1 MKRIVFLIMMA
12 AGLIALAACE
22 EITNQEEQGVVSMTS
37 FGFYM
42 QDNPDLYSD
51 VVIENITSN
60 AITVRFP
67 MVTPESAISSLVPR
81 FEVTEGATVL
91 NGNTQVISGETAV
104 DFSSPVDLVV
114 SLGSSN
120 AMYTITVLINQ
131 PLKWEML
138 AQSEIAMA
146 DGPVMAISQTDGIP
160 YLFGSID
167 AEESDFEYPNLLA
180 LSGSTLESV
189 AGNLIQARA
198 RYYALE
204 ISPDGIPYVSFDDYS
219 LETHMQSVMK
229 VEDGTASYVGNP
241 GSLYQTGGNELTA
254 VALFPFSDNDVWCA
268 QYNNTRN
275 VSIERRCLNFAHYSN
290 SSWALGQSL
299 QGRNPSSYAYN
310 NIGRIV
316 DGIGYLMVH
325 NQNQNTLSMYKYEDN
340 VWSSIFEE
348 LQIMK
353 ADGSGAA
360 QINLR
365 DMDFDVASNG
375 DIYILVACDYLTGDY
390 NPAVIRYDIETQT
403 QTIISGVLTNIDI
416 DESRSISM
424 SLDMDNIPYIV
435 FVNPEDN
442 DKTYITYMDANR
454 QWSDPQAVSTSSTD
468 NPAIRFAEDGTGYIA
483 YLDMT
488 TNKFVLYTNIE

>member
-1 MKRIVFLIMMA
+1 
-12 AGLIALAACE
+12 
-22 EITNQEEQGVVSMTS
+22 
-37 FGFYM
+37 
-42 QDNPDLYSD
+42 
-51 VVIENITSN
+51 
-60 AITVRFP
+60 
-67 MVTPESAISSLVPR
+67 
-81 FEVTEGATVL
+81 
-91 NGNTQVISGETAV
+91 
-104 DFSSPVDLVV
+104 
-114 SLGSSN
+114 
-120 AMYTITVLINQ
+120 
-131 PLKWEML
+131 
-138 AQSEIAMA
+138 
-146 DGPVMAISQTDGIP
+146 
-160 YLFGSID
+160 
-167 AEESDFEYPNLLA
+167 
-180 LSGSTLESV
+180 
-189 AGNLIQARA
+189 
-198 RYYALE
+198 
-204 ISPDGIPYVSFDDYS
+204 
-219 LETHMQSVMK
+219 
-229 VEDGTASYVGNP
+229 
-241 GSLYQTGGNELTA
+241 
-254 VALFPFSDNDVWCA
+254 
-268 QYNNTRN
+268 
-275 VSIERRCLNFAHYSN
+275 
-290 SSWALGQSL
+290 
-299 QGRNPSSYAYN
+299 
-310 NIGRIV
+310 
-316 DGIGYLMVH
+316 MVH

-424 SLDMDNIPYIV
+424 SLDMDDIPYIV

-483 YLDMT
+483 YLDTT

>member
-67 MVTPESAISSLVPR
+67 MVTPESAISSLIPR

-189 AGNLIQARA
+189 AGNLIQARDA
-198 RYYALE
+198 EHYH
-204 ISPDGIPYVSFDDYS
+204 FDNKDLQDAFTLAELAYKD
-219 LETHMQSVMK
+219 EMNK
-229 VEDGTASYVGNP
+229 V
-241 GSLYQTGGNELTA
+241 
-254 VALFPFSDNDVWCA
+254 
-268 QYNNTRN
+268 
-275 VSIERRCLNFAHYSN
+275 
-290 SSWALGQSL
+290 
-299 QGRNPSSYAYN
+299 YAY
-310 NIGRIV
+310 
-316 DGIGYLMVH
+316 L
-325 NQNQNTLSMYKYEDN
+325 KDN
-340 VWSSIFEE
+340 KV
-348 LQIMK
+348 
-353 ADGSGAA
+353 GS
-360 QINLR
+360 
-365 DMDFDVASNG
+365 DVAAMAG
-375 DIYILVACDYLTGDY
+375 VFADHAPL
-390 NPAVIRYDIETQT
+390 IEP
-403 QTIISGVLTNIDI
+403 GL
-416 DESRSISM
+416 E
-424 SLDMDNIPYIV
+424 MD
-435 FVNPEDN
+435 
-442 DKTYITYMDANR
+442 KDA
-454 QWSDPQAVSTSSTD
+454 AGCG
-468 NPAIRFAEDGTGYIA
+468 A
-483 YLDMT
+483 
-488 TNKFVLYTNIE
+488 K